1 MEENGRVHTVPAK
14 DGKGWW
20 NKVDG
25 QVMTRHRRKAEAE
38 AAGRMIAKKL
48 GVEHKIH
55 RGDGVI
61 TESNSYGNDPYP
73 PKG

>member
-1 MEENGRVHTVPAK
+1 MEDKGRVHTVPAA

-20 NKVDG
+20 NKVNG
-25 QVMTRHRRKAEAE
+25 EIMSRHRLKESAV
-38 AAGRMIAKKL
+38 AAGRSIAKKL
-48 GVEHKIH
+48 EVEHKIH